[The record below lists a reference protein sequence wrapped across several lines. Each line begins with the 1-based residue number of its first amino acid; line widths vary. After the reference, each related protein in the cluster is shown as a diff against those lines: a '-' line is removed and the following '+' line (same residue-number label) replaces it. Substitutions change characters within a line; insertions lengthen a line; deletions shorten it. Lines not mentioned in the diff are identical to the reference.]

1 MNKRLKLF
9 ELLKKESETL
19 FLGSHNVHTPK
30 KLTDGMISN
39 LNIKT
44 NILVAYNVE
53 IVISLI
59 ETFNIDP
66 SNITFY
72 SDHINKSKLMELFK
86 VNYVEELNSNMKFD
100 AIIANPPYK
109 GQSMLHQKFFNK
121 AVTLLKDNGQLV
133 CLQPATVYFNKKDK
147 TDDYSQAMRDNIKKY
162 HVKVEMAN
170 PNLFENAKN
179 RNDISITTLTKT
191 SASDTISS
199 VTYRSGKTF
208 SNATLESVNR
218 TELDPAIYSS
228 IVEKYKKLIQQNGS
242 IVDIVTKDKSI
253 AKAKLAS
260 MRGNGGG
267 DDWYTFIPANS
278 KYHVTSN
285 KQGDWGVS
293 TSTHEEAMN
302 VYNYFT
308 TNFARF
314 GLSIYKFSSDMY
326 GGAMNG
332 VPVVDFTKTYT
343 DDELYNIAGFTQQE
357 RDSINF
363 SLPDYHGKYTT
374 HN

>member
-9 ELLKKESETL
+9 DLLKKESSTL
-19 FLGSHNVHTPK
+19 FEGSHNVHTPK
-30 KLTDGMISN
+30 KLTDNMISN
-39 LNIKT
+39 LDIRS

-59 ETFNIDP
+59 ETFNVDP
-66 SNITFY
+66 SNIVFY
-72 SDHINKSKLMELFK
+72 SDHPNKSNLINRFK
-86 VNYVEELNSNMKFD
+86 VTCIEELNDNMKFD

-147 TDDYSQAMRDNIKKY
+147 TDNYSQEMRDNIKNY

-179 RNDISITTLTKT
+179 RNDISITTLTKHKDV
-191 SASDTISS
+191 DTISA
-199 VTYRSGKTF
+199 VTYRGGKTF
-208 SNATLESVNR
+208 SDVELENVNR
-218 TELDPAIYSS
+218 TELDPKIYSS
-228 IVEKYKKLIQQNGS
+228 IVEKYKKLIQKNGS
-242 IVDIVTKDKSI
+242 IVDIVTKDKSE

-285 KQGDWGVS
+285 KKGDWGVP
-293 TSTHEEAMN
+293 TSTHSEAMN

-343 DDELYNIAGFTQQE
+343 DNELYDIAGLTDEE
-357 RDSINF
+357 RSAINS
-363 SLPDYHGKYTT
+363 SLPDYHGIK
-374 HN
+374 